1 MNDLIEKL
9 LSSKKYRDVCPDTV
23 RRIVAECAP
32 KYKREKDVEAA
43 ARERLHGVTAAFM
56 TEAEYRRALR
66 LAEDKDFEALLAC
79 HASTRERMPIAAM
92 DALYARIFEITGVP
106 ETLADLACG
115 LNPAYLHWK
124 YPQTRVTAAD
134 VSGQC
139 VRILQGLGVDARL
152 SDLLCAAPDGRF
164 DAALLFKVL
173 PLLERQKAGAA
184 DDVLRGVNAE
194 SVVVS
199 FPTRSL
205 SGRNVGME
213 ENYSRWMDAH
223 IPENRTVTGR
233 FTTENELF
241 YILKEKTDAE
251 AVCGGDADRKP
262 E

>member
-1 MNDLIEKL
+1 MNDLCEKL
-9 LSSKKYRDVCPDTV
+9 LSSKKYRDVCPDTIC
-23 RRIVAECAP
+23 RIVAECVP

-43 ARERLHGVTAAFM
+43 ARERLHGITAAFM
-56 TEAEYRRALR
+56 TDAEYRRALR
-66 LAEDKDFEALLAC
+66 LAEEHDFEALLAC
-79 HASTRERMPIAAM
+79 HASTRERLPIAVM
-92 DALYARIFEITGVP
+92 DALYEKIFAVTGVP

-115 LNPAYLHWK
+115 LNPAYLRWK
-124 YPQTRVTAAD
+124 YPQIRVTGAD

-139 VRILQGLGVDARL
+139 VRILQSLDVDAHL
-152 SDLLCAAPDGRF
+152 SDLLCAVPDGRF

-173 PLLERQKAGAA
+173 PLLERQKTGAA
-184 DDVLRGVNAE
+184 DDVLQSVNAK

-223 IPENRTVTGR
+223 IPENRTVAGR

-241 YILKEKTDAE
+241 YILKENTDAK